1 MIPVDQPHLEVA
13 GLSHPGEKRDHNED
27 RFLVQAFR
35 RERDGKPALLALVAD
50 GIGGHQAGEVAAE
63 LTVAT
68 IRDRLAE
75 SPGRDPIK
83 DLARAVAAAGEVV
96 YQASQEADERQGM
109 GSTVAAV
116 WIIGDRLYTASV
128 GDSRIYLWRRGRL
141 QQLTVDHTWLQE
153 ALEYRI
159 IRPEEAEGHPHAH
172 VLRRYV
178 GGPRGTEPDLRLRLS
193 PNDSNS
199 RALRNQGHRLRPG
212 DRLLLCSDGLTDLVR
227 DEEIA
232 AELAALPPSQVV
244 ANLVETARARGGHD
258 NITAVAIAVPGEPPR
273 SRAWLGCAAL
283 LVAVAGLVAFVGAG
297 LAAAWWFGLWPWQG
311 APRATATAPSA
322 TMAPP
327 AAAPPPTAAPPAA
340 PSPTPP
346 PTASPT
352 PAALR
357 PTSTP
362 VPLPTVSP

>member
-1 MIPVDQPHLEVA
+1 MIPVDQPHLAVA
-13 GLSHPGEKRDHNED
+13 GLSHPGEKREHNED
-27 RFLVQAFR
+27 RFLIQSFR

-63 LTVAT
+63 LTVET
-68 IRDRLAE
+68 IRARLAE
-75 SPGRDPIK
+75 SNGRDPLK
-83 DLARAVAAAGEVV
+83 DLARAVAQAGEVV
-96 YQASQEADERQGM
+96 YRASQEADERQGM
-109 GSTVAAV
+109 GSTVAVA
-116 WIIGDRLYTASV
+116 WILGDRLYTASA

-159 IRPEEAEGHPHAH
+159 IQPEEAKGHPHAH

-193 PNDSNS
+193 PTDSNS

-212 DRLLLCSDGLTDLVR
+212 DRLLLCSDGLTDLVG

-232 AELAALPPSQVV
+232 AELAAHPPAQAV

-258 NITAVAIAVPGEPPR
+258 NITAVAIAVPDEPPR

-297 LAAAWWFGLWPWQG
+297 LAAAWWFGLWPWQE
-311 APRATATAPSA
+311 APRITPT
-322 TMAPP
+322 
-327 AAAPPPTAAPPAA
+327 AAAPTYLVAVVPMVKTPFFTVA
-340 PSPTPP
+340 SSNPP
-346 PTASPT
+346 PGSRVCF
-352 PAALR
+352 L
-357 PTSTP
+357 
-362 VPLPTVSP
+362 